1 MTKFANI
8 SYKWRA
14 PQSPGSFSL
23 VRRYTLLVVEFIKLK
38 FTLEYQTRYT
48 IPGNS
53 QQGQLDT
60 VLFQALL
67 ESAPDAIVIVDQHGT
82 IQVANLQVERIF
94 GYRQEELV
102 GQLVDVLV
110 PERFRHGHISQRKSY
125 TTNPV
130 PRPMG
135 QGRELFARR
144 KDGSEFPV
152 EISLSALPTEQ
163 GPLILSAIRDIS
175 TQVLAHQQIAETAKA
190 LQHLNNELE
199 FRVEERTQDLVAS
212 EKRLRVLASE
222 LTLIEE
228 RERKRLAAELHDH
241 LQQLLVLGKLRLGQV
256 KQLVQDPVSVD
267 LLKQLDNVLTEAL
280 TYTRTLVTEL
290 IPPVLRDQ
298 GLAAALRWLGKY
310 MKKHDMAVTVTVPN
324 EDGPPLPEKQAVL
337 LFQSVRE
344 LLMNCWK
351 HAGTGQATVTMA
363 WEAEVL
369 RLEVQDQGIGFE
381 SAAAETSTVLSSRFG
396 LFNIQERMKAL
407 GGSLE
412 IESAPGL
419 RTSCILTLPLAKRIQ
434 KPPAE
439 ESEVVAPDA

>member
-1 MTKFANI
+1 MQARF
-8 SYKWRA
+8 
-14 PQSPGSFSL
+14 
-23 VRRYTLLVVEFIKLK
+23 
-38 FTLEYQTRYT
+38 T

-53 QQGQLDT
+53 QQREVDT
-60 VLFQALL
+60 ALFQALL

-152 EISLSALPTEQ
+152 EISLSALQTDQ

-175 TQVLAHQQIAETAKA
+175 TQVLAHQQIAESAKA
-190 LQHLNNELE
+190 LQRLNNELE

-212 EKRLRVLASE
+212 EKRLRALASE

-256 KQLVQDPVSVD
+256 KQLAQDAPAAVEM
-267 LLKQLDNVLTEAL
+267 LKQLDNVLTEAL
-280 TYTRTLVTEL
+280 TYTRTLATEL
-290 IPPVLRDQ
+290 SPPVLRDQ
-298 GLAAALRWLGKY
+298 GLAAALGWLGKY
-310 MKKHDMAVTVTVPN
+310 MKKYDMAVTVTVPN

-396 LFNIQERMKAL
+396 LFNIQEHMKAL

>member
-1 MTKFANI
+1 M
-8 SYKWRA
+8 
-14 PQSPGSFSL
+14 
-23 VRRYTLLVVEFIKLK
+23 
-38 FTLEYQTRYT
+38 
-48 IPGNS
+48 
-53 QQGQLDT
+53 DT

-82 IQVANLQVERIF
+82 IQVVNLQVERIF
-94 GYRQEELV
+94 GYRKEELV

-110 PERFRHGHISQRKSY
+110 PGRFRHGHISQRKSY

-163 GPLILSAIRDIS
+163 GLLTLSAIRDIS
-175 TQVLAHQQIAETAKA
+175 TQVLAHQQIAESAKA
-190 LQHLNNELE
+190 LQRLNNELE

-212 EKRLRVLASE
+212 EKRLRGLATE

-241 LQQLLVLGKLRLGQV
+241 LQQLLVLGKLRLGQ
-256 KQLVQDPVSVD
+256 
-267 LLKQLDNVLTEAL
+267 LKQLAQDAPASVDMLKQVDEVFTEAL

-290 IPPVLRDQ
+290 SPLVLREQ

-310 MKKHDMAVTVTVPN
+310 MKKHDMAIAVIVPN
-324 EDGPPLPEKQAVL
+324 EDGPPLLEKEAVL

-381 SAAAETSTVLSSRFG
+381 SAAAKTSTVLSSGFG

-439 ESEVVAPDA
+439 ESEVVAADA

>member
-1 MTKFANI
+1 MQARF
-8 SYKWRA
+8 
-14 PQSPGSFSL
+14 
-23 VRRYTLLVVEFIKLK
+23 
-38 FTLEYQTRYT
+38 T

-53 QQGQLDT
+53 QQGEGGT

-67 ESAPDAIVIVDQHGT
+67 ESAPDAIVIVDQYGT

-152 EISLSALPTEQ
+152 EISLSTLPTEQ

-175 TQVLAHQQIAETAKA
+175 TQVLGHQQIAESAKA
-190 LQHLNNELE
+190 LQRLNNELE

-212 EKRLRVLASE
+212 EKRLRALATE

-256 KQLVQDPVSVD
+256 KQLAQDAPASVD
-267 LLKQLDNVLTEAL
+267 MLKQLDNVLTEAL

-290 IPPVLRDQ
+290 SPPVLRDQ
-298 GLAAALRWLGKY
+298 GLAAALRWLGEY
-310 MKKHDMAVTVTVPN
+310 MKKHDMAVTVIVPN

-369 RLEVQDQGIGFE
+369 RLEVQDQGIGFD
-381 SAAAETSTVLSSRFG
+381 SAAAKTSTVFSSGFG

-412 IESAPGL
+412 IESAPGF

-439 ESEVVAPDA
+439 ESKVVAPDA

>member
-1 MTKFANI
+1 MQARF
-8 SYKWRA
+8 
-14 PQSPGSFSL
+14 
-23 VRRYTLLVVEFIKLK
+23 
-38 FTLEYQTRYT
+38 T

-53 QQGQLDT
+53 QQGEGDT

-175 TQVLAHQQIAETAKA
+175 TQVLAHQKIAESAKA
-190 LQHLNNELE
+190 LQRLNNELE

-212 EKRLRVLASE
+212 EKRLRALATE

-256 KQLVQDPVSVD
+256 KQLAQDAPALVD
-267 LLKQLDNVLTEAL
+267 TLKQLDNVLTEAL
-280 TYTRTLVTEL
+280 TYTRTFVTEL
-290 IPPVLRDQ
+290 SPPVLRDQ

-310 MKKHDMAVTVTVPN
+310 MKKHDMAVTVIVPN

-381 SAAAETSTVLSSRFG
+381 SAAAKTSTVLSSGFG

-412 IESAPGL
+412 VESAPGL

-434 KPPAE
+434 KPPAK

>member
-1 MTKFANI
+1 
-8 SYKWRA
+8 
-14 PQSPGSFSL
+14 
-23 VRRYTLLVVEFIKLK
+23 V
-38 FTLEYQTRYT
+38 
-48 IPGNS
+48 
-53 QQGQLDT
+53 DT

-67 ESAPDAIVIVDQHGT
+67 ESAPDAMVIVDQHGT
-82 IQVANLQVERIF
+82 IQLANHQVERIF

-102 GQLVDVLV
+102 GQLEEVLV

-152 EISLSALPTEQ
+152 EISLGALQTEQ

-175 TQVLAHQQIAETAKA
+175 TQVQAHQQIAESAKA
-190 LQHLNNELE
+190 LQRLNNELE
-199 FRVEERTQDLVAS
+199 LRVEERTQDLVAS
-212 EKRLRVLASE
+212 EKRLRALATE

-256 KQLVQDPVSVD
+256 KQLAQDAPASVD
-267 LLKQLDNVLTEAL
+267 MLKQVDDVLTEAL

-290 IPPVLRDQ
+290 SPPVLRDQ
-298 GLAAALRWLGKY
+298 GLAAALRWLGEY
-310 MKKHDMAVTVTVPN
+310 MKKHDMVVTVTVPN

-369 RLEVQDQGIGFE
+369 RLEVQDQGKGFE
-381 SAAAETSTVLSSRFG
+381 PAAAETSTVLSSRFG

-419 RTSCILTLPLAKRIQ
+419 RTSCILTLPLAERIQ

-439 ESEVVAPDA
+439 ESEVVAPHA

>member
-1 MTKFANI
+1 MQARF
-8 SYKWRA
+8 
-14 PQSPGSFSL
+14 
-23 VRRYTLLVVEFIKLK
+23 
-38 FTLEYQTRYT
+38 T
-48 IPGNS
+48 IPGIS
-53 QQGQLDT
+53 QQGEGDT
-60 VLFQALL
+60 VLFQAFL

-152 EISLSALPTEQ
+152 EISLSALQTEQ
-163 GPLILSAIRDIS
+163 GPLVLNAIRDIS
-175 TQVLAHQQIAETAKA
+175 TQVQARQQIAESAKA
-190 LQHLNNELE
+190 LQRLNNELE
-199 FRVEERTQDLVAS
+199 FRVEERTKDLVAS
-212 EKRLRVLASE
+212 EKRLRALASE
-222 LTLIEE
+222 LALIEE
-228 RERKRLAAELHDH
+228 RERRRLAAELHDH
-241 LQQLLVLGKLRLGQV
+241 LQQLLVLGKLRLGR
-256 KQLVQDPVSVD
+256 
-267 LLKQLDNVLTEAL
+267 LKQLAQDAPASVDMLKQIDEVFTEAL

-290 IPPVLRDQ
+290 SPPVLREQ
-298 GLAAALRWLGKY
+298 GLAAALRWVGKY
-310 MKKHDMAVTVTVPN
+310 MEKHDMAITVIVPN
-324 EDGPPLPEKQAVL
+324 EDGPPLPEKEAVL

-381 SAAAETSTVLSSRFG
+381 SAAAKTSTVLSSGFG

-434 KPPAE
+434 KPPAD
-439 ESEVVAPDA
+439 ESEVGS